1 MNAIEVKNI
10 SKKFKEKTVFKNLS
24 FNVKAGEITAIVGPS
39 GQGKST
45 LLRILIGLEK
55 ADEGT
60 IKIDGKLLMTEGKYK
75 NKKEQEKILEYVSIV
90 FQEHNLFPNL
100 TALNNLKIVKNDIEK
115 IKKLL
120 KEFGLEG
127 KEDLFPAELSGGQ
140 KQRLSIIRA
149 LLPEPKILLFDEP
162 TSSLDD
168 NNREIVAAILKSLK
182 EQSYTIILVTHDEK
196 LLNLTQPIVYYM
208 KDNKFFKNLPEN
220 N

>member
-24 FNVKAGEITAIVGPS
+24 FNAKIGEITAIVGPS

-60 IKIDGKLLMTEGKYK
+60 IKINGKLLMSGGKYES
-75 NKKEQEKILEYVSIV
+75 KKEQEKTLENVSIV

-127 KEDLFPAELSGGQ
+127 KENLFPAELSGGQ

-168 NNREIVAAILKSLK
+168 NNRKIVAEILKSLK
-182 EQSYTIILVTHDEK
+182 EKSYTIIIVTHDEK
-196 LLNLTQPIVYYM
+196 LLNITRPIVYYM
-208 KDNKFFKNLPEN
+208 KDNKFFKNLSEN